1 MDKFTLCLSVNP
13 EAVAGS
19 AEPPWRLRLALL
31 LMAAAHLTIVPIVS
45 TCL

>member
-19 AEPPWRLRLALL
+19 AEPPLRLRLALL

-45 TCL
+45 TSL